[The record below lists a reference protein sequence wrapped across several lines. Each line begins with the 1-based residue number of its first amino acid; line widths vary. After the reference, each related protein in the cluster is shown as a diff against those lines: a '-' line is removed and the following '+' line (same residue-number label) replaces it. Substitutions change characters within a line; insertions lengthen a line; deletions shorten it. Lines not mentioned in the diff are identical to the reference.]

1 MHDVCSPQETC
12 VFREDAITNEETR
25 VNIQSVAPND
35 DMFRNTL
42 ANNIVNNND
51 LSHMLRDIEGGFLS
65 DDNAIHH

>member
-1 MHDVCSPQETC
+1 M
-12 VFREDAITNEETR
+12 FREDAITNEETR

-65 DDNAIHH
+65 DDNAIRQ